1 VLTDPFGPAPPW
13 ATVLPTA
20 AVLLAGCWWMW
31 TRPGRRRLLW
41 ASGLVLGG
49 VLLFH
54 RSFMFYYVDIP
65 ATALFLAAFA
75 FGAPGPVSPPEAA

>member
-1 VLTDPFGPAPPW
+1 
-13 ATVLPTA
+13 
-20 AVLLAGCWWMW
+20 VLLAGCWW
-31 TRPGRRRLLW
+31 TCARPGRRTLLRV
-41 ASGLVLGG
+41 SGLVLLG

-75 FGAPGPVSPPEAA
+75 EPGPVRSPGAA